1 MQKNSKS
8 KLQEDMQIM
17 SRSSRIGKLIG
28 IRKKNMKELE
38 TVIRSLTMK
47 LKVAELSKCNEEYY
61 TEIIEEMKLKLH
73 KISNELSIAQR
84 KNTHI

>member
-47 LKVAELSKCNEEYY
+47 LKVAELSKGNKEYY
-61 TEIIEEMKLKLH
+61 TEIIEEIQLKLC

-84 KNTHI
+84 ENTHI

>member
-17 SRSSRIGKLIG
+17 SRNSRIGKLIG

-38 TVIRSLTMK
+38 TVIRSLPIK
-47 LKVAELSKCNEEYY
+47 LKVAELSKGNKEYY
-61 TEIIEEMKLKLH
+61 TEIIEEIQLKLC

-84 KNTHI
+84 ENTHI